1 MVDKGRCRIVIYNE
15 WNRKE
20 YNTGLKQIE
29 DAINELNDYIE
40 TKYFGRRCRR

>member
-1 MVDKGRCRIVIYNE
+1 MDKGRCRIVIYNE

-29 DAINELNDYIE
+29 DAVTEMTDYIE
-40 TKYFGRRCRR
+40 AKYFGRRCRR

>member
-1 MVDKGRCRIVIYNE
+1 MDKGRCRIVIYNE

-29 DAINELNDYIE
+29 DAVTEMTDYIE
-40 TKYFGRRCRR
+40 TKYFGRGCRRR